1 MEKWWIDE
9 VKGKETRKGGV
20 FSQKGL
26 ERTHTHSLTSP
37 PSLTHTHTYT
47 HIYIHTHIQ
56 EKKNAFVL
64 LEAKNKSKGGGSVGG
79 RHTIKGKKSST
90 ERKKERKQKNT
101 KRNAVV

>member
-1 MEKWWIDE
+1 MRKKKMEKWWIDE

-47 HIYIHTHIQ
+47 HIYIYIHTYKKKKTLSYFWKRKTNRRAEGASVEDIQ
-56 EKKNAFVL
+56 
-64 LEAKNKSKGGGSVGG
+64 
-79 RHTIKGKKSST
+79 
-90 ERKKERKQKNT
+90 
-101 KRNAVV
+101 